1 KKMKKVLILLMAV
14 IMAAPAFAQQK
25 FGHID
30 SAALLEIMPE
40 KAKAEKELEA
50 FAAEFQSAL
59 EAMAKEYET
68 KVAAF
73 QQAEQGMIKTVRDTK
88 VREISDLERRIQEFQ
103 QQAQEEI
110 GKKEQEVLTPI
121 IDKARKA
128 IDEVAVE
135 KGYTYVFDAS
145 LGVLLYAKDSEDV
158 MADVKA
164 KLGL

>member
-1 KKMKKVLILLMAV
+1 
-14 IMAAPAFAQQK
+14 MAAPAFAQQK

>member
-1 KKMKKVLILLMAV
+1 MATM
-14 IMAAPAFAQQK
+14 MAAPTFAQQK
-25 FGHID
+25 LGHID
-30 SAALLEIMPE
+30 SAALLELMPE
-40 KAKAEKELEA
+40 KAKAEKELES
-50 FAAEFQSAL
+50 FAAEFQGAL
-59 EAMAKEYET
+59 EAMAKEYEG
-68 KVAAF
+68 KVGAF
-73 QQAEQGMIKTVRDTK
+73 QQGEKDMIKTVRDTK

-145 LGVLLYAKDSEDV
+145 LGVLLYSKDTEDV

>member
-1 KKMKKVLILLMAV
+1 MAV
-14 IMAAPAFAQQK
+14 IMAAPAFSQQK

-135 KGYTYVFDAS
+135 KGFTYVFDAS

-158 MADVKA
+158 MADVKV

>member
-1 KKMKKVLILLMAV
+1 MKKVLILLMAV

>member
-1 KKMKKVLILLMAV
+1 MKKLIIVFIAL
-14 IMAAPAFAQQK
+14 ITAAPTFAQQK

-30 SAALLEIMPE
+30 SAALLELMPE
-40 KAKAEKELEA
+40 KATAEKELEA
-50 FAAEFQSAL
+50 FAKEFQSAL
-59 EAMAKEYET
+59 EAMAKEYEA
-68 KVAAF
+68 KVTAF
-73 QQAEQGMIKTVRDTK
+73 QAGEKDMIATVRNTK
-88 VREISDLERRIQEFQ
+88 MREIADLERRIQEFQ

-128 IDEVAVE
+128 IDEVAE
-135 KGYTYVFDAS
+135 AKGYTYIFDSS
-145 LGVLLYAKDSEDV
+145 LGVLLYAKDTEDV

>member
-1 KKMKKVLILLMAV
+1 MAV

>member
-1 KKMKKVLILLMAV
+1 MKKVLIVIMAV
-14 IMAAPAFAQQK
+14 VMAAPAFAQQK

-30 SAALLEIMPE
+30 SAALLELMPE
-40 KAKAEKELEA
+40 KAKAEKDLEA

-59 EAMAKEYET
+59 EAMAKEYEG
-68 KVAAF
+68 KVGSF
-73 QQAEQGMIKTVRDTK
+73 QQGEKDMIKTVRDTK
-88 VREISDLERRIQEFQ
+88 VREIADLERRIQEFQ

-128 IDEVAVE
+128 IDEVAKD
-135 KGYTYVFDAS
+135 KGYSYVFDSS
-145 LGVLLYAKDSEDV
+145 LGVLLYADDSEDV

>member
-1 KKMKKVLILLMAV
+1 MKKVILIVVAFAF
-14 IMAAPAFAQQK
+14 AAPSFAQQK
-25 FGHID
+25 FGHVD
-30 SAALLEIMPE
+30 SAALLELMPE
-40 KAKAEKELEA
+40 KTKAEKELEA
-50 FAAEFQSAL
+50 FAKEFQTAL
-59 EAMAKEYET
+59 EAMAKEYEA
-68 KVAAF
+68 KVGAF
-73 QQAEQGMIKTVRDTK
+73 QQGEKDMIATVRNTK
-88 VREISDLERRIQEFQ
+88 MREIADLERRIQEFQ

-128 IDEVAVE
+128 IDEVEVA
-135 KGYTYVFDAS
+135 KGYTYIFDSS

>member
-1 KKMKKVLILLMAV
+1 MKKVLILLMAV
-14 IMAAPAFAQQK
+14 IMATPAFAQQK

-145 LGVLLYAKDSEDV
+145 LGVLLYAKDSDDV
-158 MADVKA
+158 MADVKS

>member
-1 KKMKKVLILLMAV
+1 MKKVLVVIIALM
-14 IMAAPAFAQQK
+14 MAAPTFAQQK

-30 SAALLEIMPE
+30 SSALLDLMPE

-50 FAAEFQSAL
+50 FAKEFQSAL

-68 KVAAF
+68 KVQAF
-73 QQAEQGMIKTVRDTK
+73 QTTEKDMIKTVRDTK

-110 GKKEQEVLTPI
+110 GKKEQEVLTPV

-128 IDEVAVE
+128 IDEVAVA
-135 KGYTYVFDAS
+135 KGYTYIFDSS
-145 LGVLLYAKDSEDV
+145 LGVLLYSKDSEDV

>member
-1 KKMKKVLILLMAV
+1 MKKVLIILMAV
-14 IMAAPAFAQQK
+14 VMAAPAFAQQK

-59 EAMAKEYET
+59 EAMAKEYEG

-73 QQAEQGMIKTVRDTK
+73 QQGEQGMIKTVRDTK

>member
-1 KKMKKVLILLMAV
+1 MKKVLIILMAV
-14 IMAAPAFAQQK
+14 VMAAPAFAQQK

-59 EAMAKEYET
+59 EAMAKEYEG

-73 QQAEQGMIKTVRDTK
+73 QQGEQGMIKTVRDTK

-145 LGVLLYAKDSEDV
+145 LGVLLYAKDAEDV

>member
-1 KKMKKVLILLMAV
+1 MKKVLILLMAV

-145 LGVLLYAKDSEDV
+145 LGVLLYAKDSDDV

>member
-1 KKMKKVLILLMAV
+1 MKKVILIVVAFAF
-14 IMAAPAFAQQK
+14 AAPSFAQQK
-25 FGHID
+25 FGHVD
-30 SAALLEIMPE
+30 SAALLELMPE
-40 KAKAEKELEA
+40 KTKAEKELEA
-50 FAAEFQSAL
+50 FAKEFQTAL
-59 EAMAKEYET
+59 EAMAKEYEA
-68 KVAAF
+68 KVGAF
-73 QQAEQGMIKTVRDTK
+73 QQGEKDMIATVRNTK
-88 VREISDLERRIQEFQ
+88 MREIADLERRIQEFQ

-128 IDEVAVE
+128 IDEVAVA
-135 KGYTYVFDAS
+135 KGYTYIFDSS